1 MARDMDWEMTDAERR
16 KELLDELRS
25 AAFYRGP
32 EFSVCDK
39 AADEIERLAALPQ
52 PDAETESYGDQL
64 RRVMKRLRR
73 GAAERSAIQ
82 CNPSRSRR
90 RECGMHGSTI
100 IMRPRQTLILS
111 PKIFLRLDGKLP
123 SRNPTRS
130 WALILAV
137 KLRPNGM

>member
-64 RRVMKRLRR
+64 RRVMKRQTMQSIAEPPKGVRDAWQHYYHEAPADFDPVAENIFEA
-73 GAAERSAIQ
+73 GWKAALTQSDAELGTY
-82 CNPSRSRR
+82 P
-90 RECGMHGSTI
+90 GG
-100 IMRPRQTLILS
+100 
-111 PKIFLRLDGKLP
+111 
-123 SRNPTRS
+123 
-130 WALILAV
+130 